1 MIFSRLASRDLR
13 ALLGGCVILVS
24 VIGTFKG
31 LPAWLAWRDDA
42 LTVSAEISA
51 ELDRA
56 QKAVEGVESA
66 LDSAEA
72 RLRRFRDLGSSLL
85 IVSESVEATLAL
97 EDQIREAARLS
108 MVRVGSVETRMD
120 TAAGALQRVVANVS
134 ATGDIA
140 GLTAV
145 LHRLEGHRILLAVH
159 DLSVYPQSVETPQDA
174 VEVLDFRFTVEGLAL
189 VKQGSAGR

>member
-1 MIFSRLASRDLR
+1 
-13 ALLGGCVILVS
+13 
-24 VIGTFKG
+24 
-31 LPAWLAWRDDA
+31 
-42 LTVSAEISA
+42 
-51 ELDRA
+51 
-56 QKAVEGVESA
+56 
-66 LDSAEA
+66 
-72 RLRRFRDLGSSLL
+72 
-85 IVSESVEATLAL
+85 
-97 EDQIREAARLS
+97 
-108 MVRVGSVETRMD
+108 MD